1 MEFAAINKVT
11 FNSSLV
17 AATRSRQSSRCRC
30 PAFNS
35 SLVAAVYIINES
47 ILTLEQT
54 SNSSLIAASP
64 RFSNW
69 VSGARG

>member
-11 FNSSLV
+11 
-17 AATRSRQSSRCRC
+17 
-30 PAFNS
+30 FNS